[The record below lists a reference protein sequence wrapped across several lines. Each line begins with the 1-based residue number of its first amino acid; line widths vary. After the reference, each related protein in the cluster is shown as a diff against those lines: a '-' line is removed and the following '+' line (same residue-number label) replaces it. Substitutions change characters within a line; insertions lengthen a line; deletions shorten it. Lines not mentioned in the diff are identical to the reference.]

1 MKPQRIR
8 ALMVA
13 KQITN
18 IEIAR
23 ELGVTPVSVHG
34 VIYGKWTSRRIAEA
48 IARKLGMPLEKV
60 FPRYDRDAA

>member
-13 KQITN
+13 KKITN

-23 ELGVTPVSVHG
+23 ELGVSPVNVHG
-34 VIYGKWTSRRIAEA
+34 VIYGKWSSRRVAVT
-48 IARKLGMPLEKV
+48 IARKLGKPLEQV
-60 FPRYDRDAA
+60 FPKYAA